1 MLRKGG
7 SSVCLSL
14 LRYRREE
21 KDERGRWLAFGAWRE
36 TECGLAVPFSWEP
49 VDGQEAESG
58 EPSFFAELET
68 YSSDEGCWV
77 EENQVTVY
85 FFCLTYLVPKSR

>member
-21 KDERGRWLAFGAWRE
+21 KDERGRWLAFGVWRE
-36 TECGLAVPFSWEP
+36 TECGLTVPFSWEP